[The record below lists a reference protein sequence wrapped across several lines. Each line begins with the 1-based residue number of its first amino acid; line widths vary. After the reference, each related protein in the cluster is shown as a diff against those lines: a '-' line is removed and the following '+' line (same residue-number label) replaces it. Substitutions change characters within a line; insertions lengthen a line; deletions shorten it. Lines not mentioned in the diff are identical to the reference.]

1 MNPRPVG
8 VWPGDDVVVTG
19 IHHDNRRVTA
29 GGVFVCARGQKVDG
43 HDLADRAVSAGAVL
57 VVGERPSIE
66 GVPNYLRVD
75 DSRKALAIL
84 ASTWYGHPSRDMRV
98 VGVTGTNGKSSVT
111 WMVQSVA
118 ASAGLEGAVL
128 GTLGVGAPGRLRAQP
143 FTTPEAP
150 DFQREL
156 AELRDLGTDVA
167 AVEVSSHGLKQR
179 RTYNTRFHTVVFTNL
194 TQDHLDFHGSM
205 DDYAEAKSLLFRQE
219 ERGTD
224 EPIATAVVNA
234 DDEHLAEILTGST
247 DRILTYGQAEG
258 ADYRAVEVDS
268 VPSGLGLTIAH
279 AKGTTRIET
288 RLLGMFQVSNLLASF
303 AVGKTLGLNDDV
315 IAAGLAALNGIP
327 GRMERVER
335 GQKFPVVVDYAH
347 TPDALL
353 RSVDSLRPFVAGRII
368 LVFGC
373 GGDRD
378 QAKRYEMGRV
388 ATFVAD
394 IIIVT
399 DDNPRTEPPAA
410 IRHEIHEGTRSTGA
424 SAIDQPGREQAIRF
438 AINMATENDAVFLA
452 GKGHETVQIFADRV
466 VPFDD
471 REVAGRML
479 DERAERTGE
488 WTPPEEPR

>member
-29 GGVFVCARGQKVDG
+29 GGVFVCVRGQKVDG
-43 HDLADRAVSAGAVL
+43 HDMADRAVSAGAAL
-57 VVGERPSIE
+57 VVGERPTIE
-66 GVPNYLRVD
+66 GVSHYLRVD

-111 WMVQSVA
+111 WMVQSMV
-118 ASAGLEGAVL
+118 ASAGLDGAVL
-128 GTLGVGAPGRLRAQP
+128 GTLGVGSPGRLRAQP

-167 AVEVSSHGLKQR
+167 AVEVSSHGLQQR

-205 DDYAEAKSLLFRQE
+205 DEYAGAKSLLFRRE

-224 EPIATAVVNA
+224 EPIATAIVNA
-234 DDEHLAEILTGST
+234 DDEHLTRILEGST
-247 DRILTYGQAEG
+247 DRILSYGRAEG
-258 ADYRAVEVDS
+258 VDYRATEVES
-268 VPSGLGLTIAH
+268 VPSGLALTVAH
-279 AKGTTRIET
+279 PRGTTEIRT
-288 RLLGMFQVSNLLASF
+288 RLLGMFQVSNLLAAF
-303 AVGKTLGLNDDV
+303 AVGRSLGLDEDV
-315 IAAGLAALNGIP
+315 IANGLENLNGIP

-335 GQKFPVVVDYAH
+335 GQPFPVVVDYAH

-353 RSVDSLRPFVAGRII
+353 RSVESLRPFVKGRIL

-378 QAKRYEMGRV
+378 QGKRYEMGRV

-394 IIIVT
+394 LIIVT
-399 DDNPRTEPPAA
+399 DDNPRGEPPAA
-410 IRHEIHEGTRSTGA
+410 IRNEIHEGTRSTGA
-424 SAIDQPGREQAIRF
+424 SAIDQPGREAAIRF
-438 AINMATENDAVFLA
+438 AINLAKDDDAVFLA

-471 REVAGRML
+471 REVAAMML
-479 DERAERTGE
+479 DERGERTGE
-488 WTPPEEPR
+488 WTPPEDPR